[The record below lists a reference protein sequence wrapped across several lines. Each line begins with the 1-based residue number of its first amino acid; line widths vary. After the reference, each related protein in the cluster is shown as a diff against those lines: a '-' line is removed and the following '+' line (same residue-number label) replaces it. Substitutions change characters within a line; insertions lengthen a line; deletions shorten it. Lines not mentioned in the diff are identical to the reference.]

1 MISFLGLGTMGA
13 PMALN
18 LLKQHSNLVVW
29 NRSPEPRQQLI
40 SAGAT
45 EASSAKEALS
55 AGLSFSMFSND
66 AAVDAVVSS
75 ENISPD
81 TVHVCMASISPEL
94 ARTLTRRFAD
104 AGAKYIS
111 APVLGRPNVAE
122 AGMLNILAAGD
133 PSEISKHEKTMLAM
147 GKRVWPIGIQPEK
160 ANLVKIAVNHNILHA
175 IQALA
180 ESVAL
185 VESHDVNGEEFVNI
199 LTNTLFDGIVYR
211 GYGEQVAIRNFDPVL
226 FSMDLGRKDLALAE
240 QAASEAG
247 IKLPS
252 TDVLARLLDKALETP
267 ELANKD
273 WAAVSEL
280 TLNQDK

>member
-1 MISFLGLGTMGA
+1 MISFLGLGTMGS

-18 LLKQHSNLVVW
+18 LLKQNPDLVVW
-29 NRSPEPRQQLI
+29 NRSPEPQQKLI
-40 SAGAT
+40 EAGAT
-45 EASSAKEALS
+45 AAANAKEAL
-55 AGLSFSMFSND
+55 AAELSFSMFSND
-66 AAVDAVVSS
+66 AAVDAVLSS
-75 ENISPD
+75 ENISPG

-133 PSEISKHEKTMLAM
+133 PAEISKHEKPMLAM

-160 ANLVKIAVNHNILHA
+160 ANLVKIAVNYNILHA

-199 LTNTLFDGIVYR
+199 LTNTLFDGVVYR

-226 FSMDLGRKDLALAE
+226 FSMELGRKDLALAE

-252 TDVLARLLDKALETP
+252 TDVLAELLDKALVTP

>member
-13 PMALN
+13 PMSLN
-18 LLKQHSNLVVW
+18 LLKQHPDLVVW

-40 SAGAT
+40 AAGAS
-45 EASSAKEALS
+45 EAESAKQALS
-55 AGLSFSMFSND
+55 AEVSFSMFSND
-66 AAVDAVVSS
+66 AAVDAVLSS
-75 ENISPD
+75 ENIAPN
-81 TVHVCMASISPEL
+81 TVHICMASISPEL
-94 ARTLTRRFAD
+94 ARTLTQRFAE

-111 APVLGRPNVAE
+111 APVLGRPNIAA

-133 PSEISKHEKTMLAM
+133 PAEISKHEKTMLAM
-147 GKRVWPIGIQPEK
+147 GKRVWPIGVQPEK
-160 ANLVKIAVNHNILHA
+160 ANLVKIAVNYNILHA

-199 LTNTLFDGIVYR
+199 LTGTLFDGVVYR

-240 QAASEAG
+240 QAANEAG

-252 TDVLARLLDKALETP
+252 TDVLAKLLDTALETP
-267 ELANKD
+267 ELTDKD
-273 WAAVSEL
+273 WAAVSDL

>member
-1 MISFLGLGTMGA
+1 MISFLGLGTMGS

-18 LLKQHSNLVVW
+18 LLKQNPDLVVW
-29 NRSPEPRQQLI
+29 NRSPEPQQKLI
-40 SAGAT
+40 EAGAT
-45 EASSAKEALS
+45 PATTAKDAL
-55 AGLSFSMFSND
+55 AAELSFSMFSND
-66 AAVDAVVSS
+66 AAVDAVLSS
-75 ENISPD
+75 ENITPN
-81 TVHVCMASISPEL
+81 TVHICMASISPEL
-94 ARTLTRRFAD
+94 ARTLTQRFAD

-111 APVLGRPNVAE
+111 APVLGRPKVAE

-133 PSEISKHEKTMLAM
+133 PSEISKHEKTLLAM
-147 GKRVWPIGIQPEK
+147 GKRVWPIGVQPEK
-160 ANLVKIAVNHNILHA
+160 ANLVKIAVNYNILHA

-199 LTNTLFDGIVYR
+199 LTNTLFDGVVYR

-226 FSMDLGRKDLALAE
+226 FSMELGRKDLALAE

-252 TDVLARLLDKALETP
+252 TDVLAGLLNKALETP
-267 ELANKD
+267 GLAKKD

-280 TLNQDK
+280 TLNQEK

>member
-1 MISFLGLGTMGA
+1 MTSFLGLGTMGA

-18 LLKQHSNLVVW
+18 LLTQHPDLIVW
-29 NRSPEPRQQLI
+29 NRSPEPREQLVE
-40 SAGAT
+40 AGAT
-45 EASSAKEALS
+45 EAASAKEALS
-55 AGLSFSMFSND
+55 AELSFSMFSND
-66 AAVDAVVSS
+66 AAVDSVLSS
-75 ENISPD
+75 ENITPN

-94 ARTLTRRFAD
+94 ARTLTQRFAD

-133 PSEISKHEKTMLAM
+133 PAEISKHEKTILAM
-147 GKRVWPIGIQPEK
+147 GKRVWPIGVQPEK
-160 ANLVKIAVNHNILHA
+160 ANLVKIAVNYNILHA

-185 VESHDVNGEEFVNI
+185 VESHEVNGEEFVNI
-199 LTNTLFDGIVYR
+199 LTNTLFDGVVYR
-211 GYGEQVAIRNFDPVL
+211 GYGEQVAIRSFDPVL

-252 TDVLARLLDKALETP
+252 TDVLAGLLNKALENP
-267 ELANKD
+267 GLAKKD

>member
-1 MISFLGLGTMGA
+1 MISFLGLGTMGS

-18 LLKQHSNLVVW
+18 LLKQNPDLVVW
-29 NRSPEPRQQLI
+29 NRSPEPQQKLI
-40 SAGAT
+40 EAGAT
-45 EASSAKEALS
+45 PATTAKEAL
-55 AGLSFSMFSND
+55 AAELSFSMFSND
-66 AAVDAVVSS
+66 DAVDAVLSS
-75 ENISPD
+75 ENITPN
-81 TVHVCMASISPEL
+81 TVHICMASISPEL
-94 ARTLTRRFAD
+94 ARTLTQRFAD

-111 APVLGRPNVAE
+111 APVLGRPNVAQ

-133 PSEISKHEKTMLAM
+133 PAEISKHEKTMLAM
-147 GKRVWPIGIQPEK
+147 GKRVWPIGVEPEK
-160 ANLVKIAVNHNILHA
+160 ANLVKIAVNYNILHA

-185 VESHDVNGEEFVNI
+185 VESNDVNGEEFVNI
-199 LTNTLFDGIVYR
+199 LTNTLFDGVVYR

-267 ELANKD
+267 ELAGKD

>member
-1 MISFLGLGTMGA
+1 MISFLGLGTMGS

-18 LLKQHSNLVVW
+18 LLKQHPDLVVW
-29 NRSPEPRQQLI
+29 NRSPEPQNRVVD
-40 SAGAT
+40 AGAT
-45 EASSAKEALS
+45 GAANAKEAL
-55 AGLSFSMFSND
+55 AAELSFSMFSND
-66 AAVDAVVSS
+66 AAVDAVLSS

-81 TVHVCMASISPEL
+81 TVHVCMASLSPEL
-94 ARTLTRRFAD
+94 AKKLTQRFAD
-104 AGAKYIS
+104 AGAKYVS

-147 GKRVWPIGIQPEK
+147 GKRVWPIGVQPEK
-160 ANLVKIAVNHNILHA
+160 ANLVKIAVNYNILHA

-199 LTNTLFDGIVYR
+199 LTNTLFDGVVYR

-226 FSMDLGRKDLALAE
+226 FSMELGRKDLALAE

-252 TDVLARLLDKALETP
+252 TDLLAQLLDEGLENP

>member
-1 MISFLGLGTMGA
+1 
-13 PMALN
+13 MALN

-66 AAVDAVVSS
+66 AAVDAVLSS

-81 TVHVCMASISPEL
+81 TVHICMASISPGL
-94 ARTLTRRFAD
+94 AKKLTQRFAD

-160 ANLVKIAVNHNILHA
+160 ANLVKIAVNYNILHA